1 MIESPF
7 FINAGVV
14 KTFPLTS
21 TLFFP
26 SMSGGIPFGFCW
38 CHAESTTNFFSTR
51 TLGVFVQEKRTKV
64 VDNKTKNLMV
74 TNLLGT
80 HAKKNRK
87 FFLFCSILVTRAGLE
102 PACCEA
108 PPPQD
113 GVYTNFTTGPKLIFF
128 QST

>member
-7 FINAGVV
+7 FIRAGVV

-26 SMSGGIPFGFCW
+26 SMSGGTPFRFFW
-38 CHAESTTNFFSTR
+38 CQAESTTNFFSI
-51 TLGVFVQEKRTKV
+51 LSPAGFVQENVIKERF
-64 VDNKTKNLMV
+64 NKTKNFMF
-74 TNLLGT
+74 TNLLRT
-80 HAKKNRK
+80 HGIKNRG
-87 FFLFCSILVTRAGLE
+87 LISCHVILVTRAGLE

-128 QST
+128 